1 MSPSDFKHLYL
12 AGFGLLVL
20 GGLLLVIPEII
31 AAWFNKQDSD
41 TISEIMWSLNIPGF
55 LYFTAAGALVS
66 FIVGLTIHLVARGK
80 LGL

>member
-1 MSPSDFKHLYL
+1 MTPSDFRHLYL
-12 AGFGLLVL
+12 AGFGLVVL
-20 GGLLLVIPEII
+20 GGLILLAVEVI
-31 AAWFNKQDSD
+31 AWADKQDEN

-66 FIVGLTIHLVARGK
+66 FIVGLTVHFVARGK

>member
-1 MSPSDFKHLYL
+1 MSPSDFRHLYL

-20 GGLLLVIPEII
+20 GGVILLTVELI
-31 AAWFNKQDSD
+31 AWADKQDEN
-41 TISEIMWSLNIPGF
+41 TISEIMWNLNIPGF

-66 FIVGLTIHLVARGK
+66 FIVGLTIHFVARGK